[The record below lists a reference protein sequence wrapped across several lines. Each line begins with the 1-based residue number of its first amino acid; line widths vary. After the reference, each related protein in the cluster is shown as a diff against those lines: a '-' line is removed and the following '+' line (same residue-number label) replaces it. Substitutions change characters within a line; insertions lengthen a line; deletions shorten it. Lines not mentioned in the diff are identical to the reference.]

1 MVSYTAAIGGI
12 EHEARFVRF
21 LDTDPR
27 YPGRKTVTLLLAL
40 PYETVKALFSAPGA
54 WSVVSKFPPSVPGAE
69 PEPDVVTDCTDYDV
83 LCHITDH
90 LDGLLEV
97 TIGTLTDKE
106 VADELLEAL
115 TA

>member
-1 MVSYTAAIGGI
+1 MVNHCVIIGGS
-12 EHEARFVRF
+12 EYEAGFVRF
-21 LDTDPR
+21 RDTDPR
-27 YPGRKTVTLLLAL
+27 YPGRKTVTLLMAL

-54 WSVVSKFPPSVPGAE
+54 WSVVRKFPPRVPGSD

-90 LDGLLEV
+90 LDGVLEV

-106 VADELLEAL
+106 VADELLAAL